1 MTSVGVRLCCPHC
14 RADLDDLGSRLQCA
28 SCGRD
33 FPVVCG
39 IPDLRVH
46 ADPYIEPEADRAK
59 GRTLAARFDEL
70 TFEELLAYYYS
81 ITPAVPRH
89 HALRFTAGV
98 LAAPGRSGTSLAAWE
113 AQVGAAD
120 REPARGLLEVG
131 CGTAPMLLAAH
142 RRFELLV
149 GVDVAFRWLVL
160 AKKRLAEAG
169 VEAVLLCASAEA
181 LPLRDGLFDR
191 VVADSVLEV
200 VRDQTATV
208 RECCRVLRPGGAL
221 FVTTPNRYSLGP
233 DPHIGLW
240 AGGLLPPSWL
250 AAYAQ
255 RQGAVPPQRRLLSA
269 FTLPRLLESAGFA
282 RPRVLAPNFS
292 AEQRHYVAWPLR
304 ALIGVYQVARRI
316 PIGRSVLRW
325 IGPLLHAVALKQF
338 GVGASG
344 GQGR

>member
-1 MTSVGVRLCCPHC
+1 MTSVGVSLCCPYC
-14 RADLDDLGSRLQCA
+14 RADLDDLGSRLQCTG
-28 SCGRD
+28 CRHG

-46 ADPYIEPEADRAK
+46 PDPYIEPEADRAK
-59 GRTLAARFDEL
+59 GRILAARFDEL
-70 TFEELLAYYYS
+70 TFDELVAYYYG
-81 ITPAVPRH
+81 ITPAVPPH
-89 HALRFTAGV
+89 HARRFTAGV
-98 LAAPGRSGTSLAAWE
+98 LAAPARSAASLEAWE
-113 AQVGAAD
+113 AQVAPAD
-120 REPARGLLEVG
+120 RDPAGGLLEVG

-200 VRDQTATV
+200 VRDQAATV
-208 RECCRVLRPGGAL
+208 AECRRVLRPGGAL
-221 FVTTPNRYSLGP
+221 FVTTPNRFSLGP
-233 DPHIGLW
+233 DPHLGVW

-250 AAYAQ
+250 AAYAR
-255 RQGAVPPQRRLLSA
+255 RQGAVPPQRQLLSA
-269 FTLPRLLESAGFA
+269 FTLGRLLEGAGFA
-282 RPRVLAPNFS
+282 RPRVLVPDIP
-292 AEQRHYVAWPLR
+292 AEQRGRLAWPLR
-304 ALIGVYQVARRI
+304 ALVGVYQAARRI
-316 PIGRSVLRW
+316 PISRSVLRW
-325 IGPLLHAVALKQF
+325 IGPLLHAVALKPL
-338 GVGASG
+338 GAGASG